1 MRAYRKRPWAV
12 LVVDMTPLIDVIFLI
27 IIFFIILIN
36 FSQIHI
42 RNVVLPR
49 ADEAYASDDSNKQK
63 MLVTIKSRD
72 EIFVQ
77 REQVTL
83 ATMADVIGRQ
93 QVKGS
98 DVTALVR
105 ANEEVPYEVIKRVML
120 KLATAN
126 IDKVQFATWEGGLT
140 PLSDPDPV
148 PDPAVAGDAMS
159 LPRAR

>member
-1 MRAYRKRPWAV
+1 MRAYRKRPWAT

-42 RNVVLPR
+42 RNVVLPN
-49 ADEAYASDDSNKQK
+49 ADEAYASDDTNKQK
-63 MLVTIKSRD
+63 MLVTIKSGD
-72 EIFVQ
+72 EIFLQ

-83 ATMADVIGRQ
+83 ATIADVIGRQ
-93 QVKGS
+93 HAHGG
-98 DVTALVR
+98 DVTALIR

-126 IDKVQFATWEGGLT
+126 IDKVQFATWEGVLT
-140 PLSDPDPV
+140 PLSAAEPV
-148 PDPAVAGDAMS
+148 PGAIDSPV
-159 LPRAR
+159 PQ